1 MCKAL
6 GPYFNCSILV
16 SSLLNRMGDHR
27 NIVTIELNKKHLTV
41 FSTEK
46 LQNSK
51 LVVHFTYF
59 GYVIE
64 GFCFRVPEK

>member
-1 MCKAL
+1 
-6 GPYFNCSILV
+6 
-16 SSLLNRMGDHR
+16 MGDHR